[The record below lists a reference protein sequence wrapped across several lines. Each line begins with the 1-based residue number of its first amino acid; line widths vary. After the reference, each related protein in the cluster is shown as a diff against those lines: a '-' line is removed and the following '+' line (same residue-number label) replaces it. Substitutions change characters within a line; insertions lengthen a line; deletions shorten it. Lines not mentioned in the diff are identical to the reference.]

1 MNDALVSSSTD
12 SLIGSFQTIL
22 GDNLGV
28 VLAFAA
34 GILVWAILKKWVF
47 GGASRV

>member
-1 MNDALVSSSTD
+1 MDSTLVGSSTN
-12 SLIGSFQTIL
+12 SLIDSFQTIL
-22 GDNLGV
+22 GDNLGI

-34 GILVWAILKKWVF
+34 GIVVWAILKKWVF